1 MQTYFKYLNNSI
13 IVYSQPL
20 ITRPQNSLKALSG
33 GTVTSQ
39 CLRLLLDSS
48 ISPLKESYAGICF
61 LISPTLLVNNAHSW
75 IASTF
80 IESIFC
86 ALFEKPPVVKCW
98 ELALP
103 FFFSALQ
110 YCTVVNEYPQ
120 VPPQK
125 VEFFRTSMIY
135 TRMLF
140 PVRGRNCQNIVSA
153 HKCAT
158 GARRPLVAVTS
169 QPV

>member
-103 FFFSALQ
+103 F
-110 YCTVVNEYPQ
+110 
-120 VPPQK
+120 PPQLYSTVLLLMNILRYLHRK
-125 VEFFRTSMIY
+125 LNSSGQAWFIHVCCFQCVSVTVKTLWARTNV
-135 TRMLF
+135 RL
-140 PVRGRNCQNIVSA
+140 VRGA
-153 HKCAT
+153 
-158 GARRPLVAVTS
+158 P
-169 QPV
+169 